1 MSTSARQSGRSP
13 RFLEPGAF
21 LLCTAIWGSTF
32 LAIRFGNDATP
43 PIWAAT
49 IRLVLASL
57 VLSGV
62 MAVTRQRFPRGAELQ
77 VALRYGFLVF
87 GLNFALLYYSE
98 THLSSGI
105 AAVIYAT
112 IPLSTLACARW
123 LRIESFDARKLAGGL
138 LGLLGVIVIF
148 LGEMTARVPLRYLL
162 MAFTGS
168 VCASL
173 SSAILKRGP
182 HPPIIA
188 TNAIG
193 SAVGAVV
200 CGAISILAGEEHA
213 IPATWAAWLP
223 LVYLTLAGSVVAFV
237 AYTWLLH
244 RWGATRSSFIS
255 ILVPVLAVILGVTV
269 RHEQFTRGA
278 LLGALLVLAG
288 LVVALP
294 AGRAQPTR

>member
-1 MSTSARQSGRSP
+1 MITSAGRSR
-13 RFLEPGAF
+13 RFFEPVAF

-32 LAIRFGNDATP
+32 LVIRFGNDVTP
-43 PIWAAT
+43 PVWGAAL
-49 IRLVLASL
+49 RLALATL
-57 VLSGV
+57 ILSAV
-62 MAVTRQRFPRGAELQ
+62 MVVTRQALPRGPELR
-77 VALRYGFLVF
+77 VALLYGFLVF
-87 GLNFALLYYSE
+87 GINFALLYYSE
-98 THLSSGI
+98 TRISSGI

-112 IPLSTLACARW
+112 IPLSTLGFARW
-123 LRIESFDARKLAGGL
+123 LRIETFDVRKLAGGL

-148 LGEMTARVPLRYLL
+148 LGEVTAQVPLPYLL
-162 MAFTGS
+162 MAFMGA
-168 VCASL
+168 VCGAL

-182 HPPIIA
+182 HPPVIP

-200 CGAISILAGEEHA
+200 CGVISVLIGEEQA
-213 IPATWAAWLP
+213 LPTTWAAWIP
-223 LVYLTLAGSVVAFV
+223 LIYLTLAGSVVAFV

-255 ILVPVLAVILGVTV
+255 ILVPVLAVILGVTF
-269 RHEQFTRGA
+269 RHEHVTRGA

-294 AGRAQPTR
+294 AGRSQSALTD